1 MTGTLPDAA
10 NRPARLVAETRTS
23 ARDGLANAVGLCSR
37 TLRSELGAAS
47 AGPLRKYQ

>member
-23 ARDGLANAVGLCSR
+23 ARDGLANIIGLCSR
-37 TLRSELGAAS
+37 TLHEVNLALPRPAL
-47 AGPLRKYQ
+47 